1 MCSFMMSPKALIS
14 RTVSPISRTLLPFS
28 LLFRAL
34 LCDGLSNLPPALGQ
48 SSCICRINLGDAS
61 HSLSSEVHTTN
72 IEIKL
77 CLTWSL
83 LLACFM
89 LVRKRFL
96 CILDQVSRLRE
107 SNFRVSPHRRGSNT

>member
-34 LCDGLSNLPPALGQ
+34 HCDGLSNLPPALGQ
-48 SSCICRINLGDAS
+48 SSWICRINLGDAS
-61 HSLSSEVHTTN
+61 HSLRSEVHTTN
-72 IEIKL
+72 TEIKP

-96 CILDQVSRLRE
+96 CILDQVNRLRE
-107 SNFRVSPHRRGSNT
+107 SNFRVSRHRRGSNT